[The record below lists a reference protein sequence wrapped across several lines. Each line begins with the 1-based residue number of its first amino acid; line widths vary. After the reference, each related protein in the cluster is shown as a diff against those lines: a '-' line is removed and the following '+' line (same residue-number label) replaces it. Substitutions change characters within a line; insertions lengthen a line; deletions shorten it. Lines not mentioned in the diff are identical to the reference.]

1 MVLAFELS
9 VARGH
14 CPAEDAARLRALLDA
29 ATLPVTMTRV
39 GNGNF
44 DADALVAAMGQDK
57 KVKSGKMRFVLA
69 EALGR
74 SFLTDTVSRDDLRA
88 FLIAQG
94 ALDKGALDK
103 AGPRGKGPSMSQSEM
118 GLWLT
123 GGFIVILLILSAF
136 LSGSETA
143 LTATSRARML
153 RMQQEGSRRAGWVAY
168 LLDQHE
174 RLLGA
179 ILLGNNLVNILASVL
194 ATSVFLRLFGETGVV
209 YATLMMTVLVVVF
222 AEVLPKTYAIQ
233 TPDQTALR
241 AAGLLRIL
249 VGVLAPFTK
258 LLQLISRTIL
268 RAAGFTGASAGSLLP
283 AHEELRG
290 AIDLHHKEGGVRKRD
305 RDMLGGILDLGDT
318 HVDEVMVHRKSM
330 LMIDAD
336 LTPPR
341 LSNRRWTALYAHSA
355 MVGRAGKHY
364 WRVARQ
370 RFVAR
375 ACRQQWRQRN
385 AGYSPACHPPWFV
398 PETTLLIEQL
408 NAFRTRKAHFALVVD
423 EYGALMGLV
432 TMEDILEEIVGHID
446 DEHDEPDLPIRR
458 LPDGS
463 LEVTGTLSIRDL
475 NREMGWTLPDTEATS
490 IAGLIIHEARAIPE
504 EGQTF
509 VFHGL
514 RFHILSR
521 LRNQILQININQV
534 ADPTTPD

>member
-1 MVLAFELS
+1 M
-9 VARGH
+9 
-14 CPAEDAARLRALLDA
+14 
-29 ATLPVTMTRV
+29 
-39 GNGNF
+39 
-44 DADALVAAMGQDK
+44 AD
-57 KVKSGKMRFVLA
+57 R
-69 EALGR
+69 R
-74 SFLTDTVSRDDLRA
+74 
-88 FLIAQG
+88 
-94 ALDKGALDK
+94 
-103 AGPRGKGPSMSQSEM
+103 
-118 GLWLT
+118 
-123 GGFIVILLILSAF
+123 FIVILLILSAF

-336 LTPPR
+336 LTPAEIVKQ
-341 LSNRRWTALYAHSA
+341 ALDSPIRAFRY
-355 MVGRAGKHY
+355 GRASRK
-364 WRVARQ
+364 
-370 RFVAR
+370 
-375 ACRQQWRQRN
+375 
-385 AGYSPACHPPWFV
+385 
-398 PETTLLIEQL
+398 TLLACCTPKICC
-408 NAFRTRKAHFALVVD
+408 A
-423 EYGALMGLV
+423 
-432 TMEDILEEIVGHID
+432 
-446 DEHDEPDLPIRR
+446 R
-458 LPDGS
+458 LPPAMAAAKRWIFAS
-463 LEVTGTLSIRDL
+463 LPPR
-475 NREMGWTLPDTEATS
+475 
-490 IAGLIIHEARAIPE
+490 
-504 EGQTF
+504 
-509 VFHGL
+509 HGL
-514 RFHILSR
+514 C
-521 LRNQILQININQV
+521 
-534 ADPTTPD
+534 PKPPC